1 VIKQVRLQMNQFYDC
16 QKAADKEAKRLIKI
30 AYNTGGTVPFSLGRM
45 IDLKCSL
52 KVIRAVLRGN

>member
-1 VIKQVRLQMNQFYDC
+1 MNQFYDC

>member
-1 VIKQVRLQMNQFYDC
+1 MNQFYDC
-16 QKAADKEAKRLIKI
+16 QKAADKKAKRLIKI